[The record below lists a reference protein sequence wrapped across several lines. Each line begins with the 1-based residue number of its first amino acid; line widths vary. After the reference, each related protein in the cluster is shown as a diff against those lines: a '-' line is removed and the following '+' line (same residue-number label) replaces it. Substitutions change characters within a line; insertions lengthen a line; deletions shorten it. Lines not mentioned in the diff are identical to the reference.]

1 MRIKADNTAERVEV
15 KAGASDGE
23 LTAVTGAITAGDN
36 VVVRGAERLS
46 AGQKVR
52 IAERAAVAAAAP
64 PRCTGGLIAGILRA
78 DLHCLPFSRLRERPR
93 RRRG

>member
-1 MRIKADNTAERVEV
+1 MRGDGSYVMRIKADNTAERIEV

-23 LTAVTGAITAGDN
+23 LTAVTGGITAGDV

-52 IAERAAVAAAAP
+52 IAKGRAAVANDAAA
-64 PRCTGGLIAGILRA
+64 R
-78 DLHCLPFSRLRERPR
+78 
-93 RRRG
+93 